1 LTDPKFPKMIFM
13 SCTLARLDQ
22 KYPKLQSKEIF
33 INTWLESSIV
43 DFMEP
48 QEKSWKPLHN
58 FCMVKMIPAHMS
70 VTRRYTTRRYSM
82 PHYVTPHY
90 ATPHYSTLLYA
101 TPRSSTLLHATP
113 SYSKLLQATP
123 SYSSLLHAT
132 PNVKLGH

>member
-82 PHYVTPHY
+82 PHYPTLRHSTLLHP
-90 ATPHYSTLLYA
+90 PLRYSTLLYA
-101 TPRSSTLLHATP
+101 TPR
-113 SYSKLLQATP
+113 YSKLLQATP
-123 SYSSLLHAT
+123 RYSTLLQT
-132 PNVKLGH
+132 